1 MSVALQSFYHPVR
14 APLLNN
20 SALSSSARPHI
31 LDRNSLFSERF
42 EKVFQQAHR
51 DRVLMEMAPR
61 TFYAKAIEGLNVTI
75 DGLSLV
81 RNTTNA
87 GAMLKDAG
95 AAILIDSGEIFVDP
109 IAVSKVA
116 SFIGGMAIAGGSLMI
131 VNGLN
136 SVRNGII
143 KLSKDY
149 QNGNWEGAIDHASL
163 GLLSGTSCA
172 TLGSAMVITHAA
184 KFAGAAGTAAVS
196 GLVATTAG
204 FVLNGFF
211 AIWAGYGLSI
221 DCAFRSELNKHLQD
235 GPDGDRLHSAMLWL
249 SSQVR
254 GGSTKAQLEKKW
266 DQFVFRTSEACCR
279 LVREKI
285 TPELLKG
292 LEANDPAALK
302 EANFILQEVNRA
314 SAKKVLRH
322 TIFMAIA
329 LIGIT
334 AFLCGI
340 LFVAGP
346 FAPLLFAT
354 GAILWILVDSTK
366 VFETLGNRMF
376 GKSEIPAA
384 TVPKDP
390 EPIVPLVES
399 QPVSRARQTG
409 AAGQLAGA
417 ALIFGAAA
425 CALKVALMR

>member
-1 MSVALQSFYHPVR
+1 MSVALQSFSRPIG
-14 APLLNN
+14 APLLKN
-20 SALSSSARPHI
+20 SAASSSAHS
-31 LDRNSLFSERF
+31 LDRNFLFSERF

-51 DRVLMEMAPR
+51 DRVLIEMAP
-61 TFYAKAIEGLNVTI
+61 TTLYAKAIDGLNVTI
-75 DGLSLV
+75 DGLSLL

-95 AAILIDSGEIFVDP
+95 SAMLLDSGEIFVDP
-109 IAVSKVA
+109 CAVCKVA

-131 VNGLN
+131 ANGLN

-163 GLLSGTSCA
+163 GLLSGTSCT

-184 KFAGAAGTAAVS
+184 KFAGALGTAAVS

-211 AIWAGYGLSI
+211 AFWAGYGLSI
-221 DCAFRSELNKHLQD
+221 DYAFRSELTKHLQD
-235 GPDGDRLHSAMLWL
+235 GPDAPRLLSAMLWL

-266 DQFVFRTSEACCR
+266 DQFVFRTSEACCP

-302 EANFILQEVNRA
+302 EANFILQEVTRA

-322 TIFMAIA
+322 TMFMAVA
-329 LIGIT
+329 LIGII

-340 LFVAGP
+340 LFATGP

-354 GAILWILVDSTK
+354 GAILWFLLDSSK
-366 VFETLGNRMF
+366 AFDTLGNRIF

-384 TVPKDP
+384 TVSKDP
-390 EPIVPLVES
+390 EPIVPLIES
-399 QPVSRARQTG
+399 QPVSRVKLTG
-409 AAGQLAGA
+409 SAGQLAGA
-417 ALIFGAAA
+417 ALLLGAAT
-425 CALKVALMR
+425 CALKAALTR